1 MENDKKELLESCAQ
15 RDDELEVV
23 AKENEEEMK
32 KLTDMEVCLIALLQ
46 VTLVQKIYRRFIKII
61 C

>member
-46 VTLVQKIYRRFIKII
+46 VTLVARI
-61 C
+61 CLLVDRQIV